1 MRYNVQIKLNKEVL
15 YEVEV
20 EANNEMEAMCFA
32 YDQMELNTY
41 AEAKRIYESKK
52 L

>member
-1 MRYNVQIKLNKEVL
+1 MRYNVKIKLNKNTL

-20 EANNEMEAMCFA
+20 EARNEAEAMCFA